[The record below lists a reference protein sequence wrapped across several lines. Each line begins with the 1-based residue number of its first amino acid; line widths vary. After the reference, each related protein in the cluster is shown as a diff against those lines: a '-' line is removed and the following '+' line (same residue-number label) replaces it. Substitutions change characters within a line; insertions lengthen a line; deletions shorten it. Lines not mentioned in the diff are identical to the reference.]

1 MSPSPSSG
9 VSDSLQYVLSSEDF
23 VELKPGARWDLDI
36 RYATTNNFVG
46 VDMYGEFNR
55 AFLHRISAGMLEKAA
70 DLLAAQR
77 PGFKFLIFDALRPRS
92 IQRVLWSHVV
102 GTEGEKYIGNPDRG
116 SMHNFGF
123 AVDLTVLD
131 AGGDALDM
139 GAGFDDFRDIA
150 QPQLEEQFLRL
161 GLLTTA
167 HIANRT
173 LLRGAM
179 EGAGFTQLRHE
190 WWHFDALPREEVRA
204 KFAIVE

>member
-1 MSPSPSSG
+1 MSPTASG
-9 VSDSLQYVLSSEDF
+9 VRDSLQYVLASRDF
-23 VELKPGARWDLDI
+23 IELKPGPRWELDI
-36 RYATTNNFVG
+36 RYASTNNFVG

-55 AFLHRISAGMLEKAA
+55 AFLHHLSAVMLEKAA
-70 DLLAAQR
+70 DQLAASR
-77 PGFKFLIFDALRPRS
+77 PGFRFLIYDALRPRS

-123 AVDLTVLD
+123 AVDLTILNAD
-131 AGGDALDM
+131 GNALDM

-161 GLLTTA
+161 GLLTQA
-167 HIANRT
+167 HVANRA

-179 EGAGFTQLRHE
+179 EDAGFTQLRHE